1 MICLQLFASPLRAP
15 NFITRSSG
23 ESMRYLLLFIAI
35 YFVIKFL
42 RRMLSNFKI
51 VDADSNEVKAENA
64 DSPNRLMVDES
75 DIEDA
80 DFKEVD

>member
-1 MICLQLFASPLRAP
+1 
-15 NFITRSSG
+15 
-23 ESMRYLLLFIAI
+23 MRYLLLFIAI